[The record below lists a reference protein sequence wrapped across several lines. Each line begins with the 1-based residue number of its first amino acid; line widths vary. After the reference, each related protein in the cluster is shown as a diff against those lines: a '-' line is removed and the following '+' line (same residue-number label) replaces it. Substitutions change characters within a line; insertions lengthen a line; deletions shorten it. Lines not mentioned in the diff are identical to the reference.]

1 MNFAGNLDRGED
13 INDNTIMFFIIEEIK
28 ETKRSKRTVKVSWIL
43 LYDSACLSK
52 VSDCKFFNRTPYS
65 KIYFALVSYQYKIT
79 SKKTLEI
86 KLSNSQLYKL
96 KLVVKNCPE
105 VTLKLSS
112 NDVSDS
118 VDENSFPHK
127 LLLTNTNVLRL
138 RKSFTTNSWANKIIK
153 ISVS

>member
-1 MNFAGNLDRGED
+1 M
-13 INDNTIMFFIIEEIK
+13 
-28 ETKRSKRTVKVSWIL
+28 
-43 LYDSACLSK
+43 
-52 VSDCKFFNRTPYS
+52 
-65 KIYFALVSYQYKIT
+65 
-79 SKKTLEI
+79 EI
-86 KLSNSQLYKL
+86 KLSNSLLYKL

-138 RKSFTTNSWANKIIK
+138 RKSFATDLSAKKIIK
-153 ISVS
+153 ISIS